1 MPSTTGRRRLL
12 VMTAP
17 TRSPMG
23 VMLISAPSVK
33 NMMPTTIIAA
43 PSRKH
48 SRMLGDTGAMV
59 KQSTS
64 TMAAMGSTACSAS
77 SSFSRSLG
85 SDCLRMMSTAFRL
98 YPISTLSYKIYLQY
112 TKQMPLR
119 QPTKRQKSAKVL
131 NCKKSAGVRSPA
143 GPARPRWASG
153 TPGYRHRGRWCRRR
167 AEPSCRRPCS
177 RPPSRPR
184 PRLPPRCAHP

>member
-1 MPSTTGRRRLL
+1 MASTCKSGSEMVMRKPSRKPMPSTTGRRRLL

-59 KQSTS
+59 KHSTS

-77 SSFSRSLG
+77 SNFSRSLG
-85 SDCLRMMSTAFRL
+85 REALRITSTALLVSIPYSFVQT
-98 YPISTLSYKIYLQY
+98 I
-112 TKQMPLR
+112 
-119 QPTKRQKSAKVL
+119 
-131 NCKKSAGVRSPA
+131 
-143 GPARPRWASG
+143 
-153 TPGYRHRGRWCRRR
+153 
-167 AEPSCRRPCS
+167 
-177 RPPSRPR
+177 
-184 PRLPPRCAHP
+184 